1 MIDIQ
6 EKIFCELKRC
16 PGTAADVAHALDVT
30 VADIRADLREM
41 RSNGVLE
48 IGARGTYQVVGSD
61 KGQRVAGSAGSVKDS
76 QMAKAPL
83 PERGKAV
90 KKKAAAAAKKP
101 EKKAG
106 PQKAP
111 AAPAAPAA
119 PVAEETE
126 AAGSNA
132 NKGLNEK
139 TLSPEAEMTL
149 AQVLDSME
157 ERLNAVIPE
166 IAIQNKDEKLNT
178 LARLA
183 EMSPD
188 PLKSVLVEI
197 ADDLHGIEAA

>member
-1 MIDIQ
+1 MNYENEILA
-6 EKIFCELKRC
+6 ELKRC

-48 IGARGTYQVVGSD
+48 MGARGTYQVVGSD
-61 KGQRVAGSAGSVKDS
+61 KGQRVTGSADSVKDS

-106 PQKAP
+106 TQKAP
-111 AAPAAPAA
+111 APMVAAPMQATQSQPDKALGDQA
-119 PVAEETE
+119 PTLNDIL
-126 AAGSNA
+126 NA
-132 NKGLNEK
+132 
-139 TLSPEAEMTL
+139 
-149 AQVLDSME
+149 ME
-157 ERLNAVIPE
+157 ERLSTEIAV
-166 IAIQNKDEKLNT
+166 IAIQNKDEKLHT

-188 PLKSVLVEI
+188 PLKAVLIEI